1 MGKKDFYIY
10 VYVNVIIKKGSKMG
24 HLCER
29 CRFPMKMDFDVLAT
43 HSDKNSCPYAAKFRE
58 MNVYDD
64 IRREVSDDGGNSARY
79 YPEWDPC
86 MTVFRT
92 VDNGM
97 GYDIT
102 DCTFFRCAW
111 SYDDYLKSPAWEAKR
126 KEILERDGRRCTVCG
141 TAKNLE
147 VHHLTYDHFGDELPE
162 ELVTLCRK
170 CHEKLHEK
178 DIAEKGSHSDTNKK
192 FSFFLDLGHSNTI

>member
-1 MGKKDFYIY
+1 MGKFDFYIY

-29 CRFPMKMDFDVLAT
+29 CRFPHEKGFDVLST
-43 HSDKNSCPYAAKFRE
+43 HGDYNACEFAANFRDGD
-58 MNVYDD
+58 VYDD
-64 IRREVSDDGGNSARY
+64 IRSESSDEGNSARY

-102 DCTFFRCAW
+102 DCTFFRCLW
-111 SYDDYLKSPAWEAKR
+111 SHADYIQSPAWQEKR
-126 KEILERDGRRCTVCG
+126 KMVLERDGYCCTRCG
-141 TAKNLE
+141 SAINLD
-147 VHHLTYDHFGDELPE
+147 VHHLTYEHFGNEPLED
-162 ELVTLCRK
+162 LVTLCRK
-170 CHEKLHEK
+170 CHGTVH
-178 DIAEKGSHSDTNKK
+178 KK
-192 FSFFLDLGHSNTI
+192 F